1 MPEILVQDVTVRYGS
16 KVALDGVSVQLRDR
30 SVSGLVGPNGSGKS
44 TLLRVIC
51 GVEWPT
57 RGSARVG
64 PEHYSASASPF
75 LRWGAFLEGG
85 GLHPFLTARQ
95 HLTWVARASGVVEDR
110 VDEVASL
117 MGLRPAIDSR
127 IRTYSL
133 GMRQRLGIAAALL
146 PPELELL
153 ILDEP
158 LNGLD
163 RGGVDLVSEV
173 VADRSRAGATVVL
186 ATHMLSDLSKV
197 ADRVVVVDS
206 VLPTRCASLVR

>member
-163 RGGVDLVSEV
+163 RRP
-173 VADRSRAGATVVL
+173 A
-186 ATHMLSDLSKV
+186 
-197 ADRVVVVDS
+197 
-206 VLPTRCASLVR
+206 